1 LLFFG
6 IFYLLRRSI
15 ARMLSLHVRSE
26 SLLRSESAEVS
37 VLDGDD
43 AHVTDGSIL
52 LLAWC
57 GSVVTT
63 GSKGRIVAV
72 LASRRES
79 ALVTGKLTVRPAKLL
94 LTHVL
99 ETHVVSTTHGA
110 LVTTVPAHTLT
121 RSGTVHVVHGVVV
134 HVGVTAHVAGV
145 RVVTPSTAVVAVV
158 ATVSTVTAVP
168 IPVAVVVHAQ
178 VHHTLL
184 SLVTATTATIV
195 TARAA
200 RTTTTVVILVTVLF
214 TLQLGLNS
222 LAVRRVADHG
232 QDGSDV
238 VDKLHKREISSR
250 VSIEHSLIKTRTV
263 HSQPFAERGQHS
275 PKQSGRHSWQTSRAK
290 ASPVGLGSRARRP
303 RSFGARGRPHGCT
316 IRKQNGLISPA
327 SETVTGSRVTLTF
340 SITLELNFCTDKTQ
354 TLPTNWRIKGSLN
367 RTSFKSKTY
376 STQNVHSWPVV
387 RSKGNSII
395 SANG

>member
-1 LLFFG
+1 
-6 IFYLLRRSI
+6 
-15 ARMLSLHVRSE
+15 MVSLHVRSE
-26 SLLRSESAEVS
+26 SLLRSESTEVS

-57 GSVVTT
+57 GSVVPA
-63 GSKGRIVAV
+63 GSEGRIVAV

-79 ALVTGKLTVRPAKLL
+79 TLVTGELSVRPAKLL

-168 IPVAVVVHAQ
+168 IPITVVVHAQ

-184 SLVTATTATIV
+184 SLVTATTATVV
-195 TARAA
+195 TTRAA

-232 QDGSDV
+232 QDGSNV
-238 VDKLHKREISSR
+238 VDELQERKGYMM
-250 VSIEHSLIKTRTV
+250 VSM
-263 HSQPFAERGQHS
+263 QH
-275 PKQSGRHSWQTSRAK
+275 
-290 ASPVGLGSRARRP
+290 
-303 RSFGARGRPHGCT
+303 
-316 IRKQNGLISPA
+316 
-327 SETVTGSRVTLTF
+327 
-340 SITLELNFCTDKTQ
+340 
-354 TLPTNWRIKGSLN
+354 
-367 RTSFKSKTY
+367 
-376 STQNVHSWPVV
+376 
-387 RSKGNSII
+387 
-395 SANG
+395 